1 MEHSEIGDPKG
12 VRAMSDVSV
21 VICAYTLDRWDDL
34 NAAIASV
41 RTQSYPARE
50 IFVVIDGNEALRE
63 RAEREIDGVMVIA
76 NTKTAG
82 LSGGRMTGAELAS
95 TPIIVFLDDDA
106 VAEQNWLE
114 RLVEAFED
122 ARVLGAGG
130 HIEPLWRKPPPS
142 WFPPEFNWIVG
153 CTYAGMRV
161 RDGQVRN
168 LIGANMAV
176 RADVI
181 RGTGFASQ
189 LGRREGGGAVIGM
202 VAESCEETEFCIRAS
217 RVFPGGIWLYCPQA
231 RVRHVVPAQ
240 RTTWRYFVRRC
251 RMEGTAK
258 AVLTGLTGSRDGL
271 GSERRYVLTLVRSLL
286 RYICTG
292 KLGRAMAVCAGLAIT
307 TGAYGRARLARAMM
321 RT

>member
-1 MEHSEIGDPKG
+1 
-12 VRAMSDVSV
+12 MSDVSV

-41 RTQSYPARE
+41 RAQTYPARE
-50 IFVVIDGNEALRE
+50 VFVVIDGNEALQR
-63 RAEREIDGVMVIA
+63 RAEREIEGVRVVA

-95 TPIIVFLDDDA
+95 APIIAFLDDDA
-106 VAEQNWLE
+106 VAEQNWLAC
-114 RLVEAFED
+114 LVEEFKD

-130 HIEPLWRKPPPS
+130 HIEPLWRKPRPS
-142 WFPPEFNWIVG
+142 WFPLEFNWIVG
-153 CTYAGMRV
+153 CTYEGMRV
-161 RDGQVRN
+161 RNGQVRN
-168 LIGANMAV
+168 LMGANMAV

-181 RGTGFASQ
+181 RRTGGFASK
-189 LGRREGGGAVIGM
+189 LGRREGGGAIIGL

-217 RVFPGGIWLYCPQA
+217 GLFPGGIWLYCPRA
-231 RVRHVVPAQ
+231 RIRHVVPAQ
-240 RTTWRYFVRRC
+240 RTTWRYFVHRC

-271 GSERRYVLTLVRSLL
+271 GSERRYVLTLARSVL
-286 RYICTG
+286 RYVCTG
-292 KLGRAMAVCAGLAIT
+292 KLGRAMAICAGLAMT
-307 TGAYGRARLARAMM
+307 TNAYGRARLARVIA